1 MGAAIWAAGLPLI
14 RLELGADGVRVRERY
29 PLRIDEKRYLTR
41 DLRRPRIEAMRDSEG
56 DERFN
61 TVLDLPG
68 DRRVVLVEA
77 ADRASAE
84 QGCEQLFAS
93 LRSVCRGFSG

>member
-1 MGAAIWAAGLPLI
+1 
-14 RLELGADGVRVRERY
+14 
-29 PLRIDEKRYLTR
+29 
-41 DLRRPRIEAMRDSEG
+41 MRNSEG